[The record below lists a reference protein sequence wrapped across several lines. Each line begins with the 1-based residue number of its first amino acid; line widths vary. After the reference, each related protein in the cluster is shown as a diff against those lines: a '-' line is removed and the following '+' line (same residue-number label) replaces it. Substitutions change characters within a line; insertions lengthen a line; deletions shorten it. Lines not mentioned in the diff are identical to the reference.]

1 MSKRTSDL
9 RSDAMNCSALSLAPA
24 TMGWML
30 REPLTL
36 DDDRGALVRERRAL
50 LAEPKVEA
58 AEVVGGGLLGLI
70 RRRWRARREPSPRA
84 CAPRRARR
92 AR

>member
-1 MSKRTSDL
+1 
-9 RSDAMNCSALSLAPA
+9 
-24 TMGWML
+24 ML

-58 AEVVGGGLLGLI
+58 AEVVGGGLLRLNPGGDD
-70 RRRWRARREPSPRA
+70 ARVRLLVGIFA
-84 CAPRRARR
+84 FAR
-92 AR
+92 